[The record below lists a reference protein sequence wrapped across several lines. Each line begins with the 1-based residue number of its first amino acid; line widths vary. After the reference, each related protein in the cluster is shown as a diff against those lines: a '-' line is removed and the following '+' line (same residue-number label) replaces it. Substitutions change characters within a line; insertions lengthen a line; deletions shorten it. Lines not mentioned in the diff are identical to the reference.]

1 MNTVDDPTHPLEPR
15 ADHGRCRRAKRV
27 IEAFGGPRIP
37 RPWRIVLLAG
47 ASSGEFRLGEGRQAS
62 SEWSK
67 KNGGTGRVS
76 EWRTMFKD
84 VQRISSIIGGIASFD
99 ESPLS
104 GMVAMWFIE
113 VEVSR

>member
-1 MNTVDDPTHPLEPR
+1 
-15 ADHGRCRRAKRV
+15 
-27 IEAFGGPRIP
+27 
-37 RPWRIVLLAG
+37 
-47 ASSGEFRLGEGRQAS
+47 
-62 SEWSK
+62 
-67 KNGGTGRVS
+67 
-76 EWRTMFKD
+76 MFKD